1 MGLILSQIIQLFP
14 PQPKFGVEN
23 VPDLSGKVMIVT
35 GANTGVGYE
44 IAKVWMFFYMLIV
57 KELKIYHVTR
67 PSFCTTPKYM

>member
-1 MGLILSQIIQLFP
+1 MISMGLILSQIIQLFP

-44 IAKVWMFFYMLIV
+44 IAKVRTLFYMLRVIAISIR
-57 KELKIYHVTR
+57 KRAEN
-67 PSFCTTPKYM
+67 PSCH